1 MSAFLEIILAAL
13 AAFGLGSLLWLA
25 LGRLVA
31 PAGRGGGVVALIPA
45 RGDGDQLEYELAGLR
60 WLRGTGL
67 AEFRVVI
74 ADAGL
79 DATGRA
85 LAGTLAAGDPAITL
99 CPLEGLPA
107 CLEEEWKVGKRD
119 GACGGSTQSD

>member
-1 MSAFLEIILAAL
+1 MSAFLEIVLAAL

-67 AEFRVVI
+67 TGFRVVI

-79 DATGRA
+79 SETGRA
-85 LAGTLAAGDPAITL
+85 LAGALSGDDPAVRL
-99 CPLEGLPA
+99 CPLEGLEA
-107 CLEEEWKVGKRD
+107 WLADEWEIGKRN
-119 GACGGSTQSD
+119 GACGGRAESD